1 MEFNQSETFS
11 HWERWKDTLAKTIS
25 LAETAGMSEKTIDT
39 IALRVGN
46 ILSARVDPEN
56 REQRLLQE
64 LWRVGDDHERAVLAK
79 LIVNMLQTEVR
90 H

>member
-11 HWERWKDTLAKTIS
+11 HWEQWKETLAKTIS
-25 LAETAGMSEKTIDT
+25 LAETAGMSEKTIDK
-39 IALRVGN
+39 IALKVGN
-46 ILSARVDPEN
+46 VLSAQVDPEN

-64 LWRVGDDHERAVLAK
+64 LWRVADDEERAVLAK
-79 LIVNMLQTEVR
+79 LIVNLLQNVK

>member
-11 HWERWKDTLAKTIS
+11 HWEQWKKALAKTVS
-25 LAETAGMSEKTIDT
+25 VAETVGMSEKNIDK
-39 IALRVGN
+39 IALKIGN
-46 ILSARVDPEN
+46 ILADKVDPEN

-64 LWRVGDDHERAVLAK
+64 LWRSGDEDDRAVLAR
-79 LIVNMLQTEVR
+79 LIVDMVHTDVR

>member
-11 HWERWKDTLAKTIS
+11 HWERWKETLAKTVS
-25 LAETAGMSEKTIDT
+25 MAETVGMSEKTIDT
-39 IALRVGN
+39 IALKVGT

-64 LWRVGDDHERAVLAK
+64 LWRVADDKERAVLAK
-79 LIVNMLQTEVR
+79 LIVNMLQTDVK